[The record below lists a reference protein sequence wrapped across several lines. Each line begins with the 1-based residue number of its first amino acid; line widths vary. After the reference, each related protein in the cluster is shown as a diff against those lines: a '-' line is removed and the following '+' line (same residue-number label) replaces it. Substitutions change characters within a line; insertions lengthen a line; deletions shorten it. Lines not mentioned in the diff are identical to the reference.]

1 MFFMTIFRYLP
12 TLTQLRHLISLTE
25 HRHFGKAADACFI
38 TQSSL
43 STSIKE
49 LEKIL
54 GQPLVER
61 TKRKVMMLPLGL
73 DIANRAR
80 YVLREVEDI
89 TDVAN
94 AASFPLSTPIR
105 LGVIPSI
112 APFLLPRVLPAVK
125 KSFPNLKLYLRED
138 QSGAL
143 IQYLKNGELDLLL
156 LAFPYSVE
164 GLESYIFAKDPFWI
178 AFPKDH
184 AYSQEERVPF
194 KELNQQNLM
203 LLSDGHC
210 LREQIIDAFGRENF
224 HIKDDFQAS
233 SLHTLVQMVNNGL
246 GLTVLPKMAL
256 DTGVIKSTQIQ
267 VRPLDGPHTS
277 REIGLAWRKTS
288 ARKIEYQQLAS
299 FFRDELAIPL
309 SLKDLRL

>member
-1 MFFMTIFRYLP
+1 MATFKHLP
-12 TLTQLRHLISLTE
+12 TLTQLRHLIALNA
-25 HRHFGKAADACFI
+25 HHHFGKAADACFI

-43 STSIKE
+43 STSIKG

-54 GQPLVER
+54 GQQLVER
-61 TKRKVMMLPLGL
+61 TKRKVMMLPLG
-73 DIANRAR
+73 IEVVNRAH

-112 APFLLPRVLPAVK
+112 APFLLPRVLPAIK
-125 KSFPNLKLYLRED
+125 KSFPNLKLHLREE

-164 GLESYIFAKDPFWI
+164 GLESHIFAEDPFWI
-178 AFPKDH
+178 AFPKGH

-210 LREQIIDAFGRENF
+210 LREQIINAFGRENVR
-224 HIKDDFQAS
+224 IKDNFQAS

-256 DTGVIKSTQIQ
+256 DTGVIKSTQLQ
-267 VRPLDGPHTS
+267 VRPLEGPHTS
-277 REIGLAWRKTS
+277 RDIGLAWRKTS
-288 ARKIEYQQLAS
+288 ARKTEYQQLAN
-299 FFRDELAIPL
+299 FFRDELTIPL
-309 SLKDLRL
+309 CLKGARQ

>member
-1 MFFMTIFRYLP
+1 MTTFKHLP
-12 TLTQLRHLISLTE
+12 TLSQLRHLIALNE
-25 HRHFGKAADACFI
+25 HRHFGQAADACFI

-54 GQPLVER
+54 GQDLVER
-61 TKRKVMMLPLGL
+61 TKRKVMMLPLG
-73 DIANRAR
+73 IEVVNRAS

-89 TDVAN
+89 ADVAN

-112 APFLLPRVLPAVK
+112 APFLLPRVLPSIK
-125 KSFPNLKLYLRED
+125 KIFPNLKLHLRED

-156 LAFPYSVE
+156 LAFPYSIE
-164 GLESYIFAKDPFWI
+164 GLESHIFSEDPFWI
-178 AFPKDH
+178 AFPKGH
-184 AYSQEERVPF
+184 AYSQAERVPF
-194 KELNQQNLM
+194 KELNQQDLM

-210 LREQIIDAFGRENF
+210 LREQIIDAFGRENV

-246 GLTVLPKMAL
+246 GLTVLPKMAI
-256 DTGVIKSTQIQ
+256 DTGIIKSTQIKA
-267 VRPLDGPHTS
+267 RPLDGPYTS

-288 ARKIEYQQLAS
+288 SRKVEYLQLS
-299 FFRDELAIPL
+299 NFFKDELAIPT
-309 SLKDLRL
+309 SLKEAYQ

>member
-1 MFFMTIFRYLP
+1 MATFKHLP
-12 TLTQLRHLISLTE
+12 TLAQLRHLIALNE
-25 HRHFGKAADACFI
+25 HQHFGKAADACFI

-43 STSIKE
+43 STSIKA

-61 TKRKVMMLPLGL
+61 TKRKVMMLPLGIEL
-73 DIANRAR
+73 VNRAL

-94 AASFPLSTPIR
+94 AASFPFSTPIR

-125 KSFPNLKLYLRED
+125 KSFPNLKLLLRED
-138 QSGAL
+138 QSRAL

-156 LAFPYSVE
+156 LAFPYSID
-164 GLESYIFAKDPFWI
+164 GLESHVFSEDPFWI
-178 AFPKDH
+178 AFPEGH
-184 AYSQEERVPF
+184 AYSQEECVPF
-194 KELNQQNLM
+194 EELNQQDLM

-210 LREQIIDAFGRENF
+210 LREQIIDAFGRENL

-267 VRPLDGPHTS
+267 VRPLDGPHAS
-277 REIGLAWRKTS
+277 RQIGLAWRKTS
-288 ARKIEYQQLAS
+288 ARKIEYCQLAN
-299 FFRDELAIPL
+299 FFRDELAIPQD
-309 SLKDLRL
+309 LKEIRQ

>member
-1 MFFMTIFRYLP
+1 MATFKHLP
-12 TLTQLRHLISLTE
+12 TLVQLRHLIALNE
-25 HRHFGKAADACFI
+25 QRHFGQAADLCFI

-73 DIANRAR
+73 EVVNRAR

-94 AASFPLSTPIR
+94 AASCPLSTPIR

-125 KSFPNLKLYLRED
+125 KYFPNLKLYLRED

-156 LAFPYSVE
+156 LAFPYSIE
-164 GLESYIFAKDPFWI
+164 GLESNIFSEDPFWI
-178 AFPKDH
+178 AFPKGH
-184 AYSQEERVPF
+184 AYSQEERVAF

-210 LREQIIDAFGRENF
+210 LREQIIDAFGRENL

-233 SLHTLVQMVNNGL
+233 SLHTLVEMVNNGL

-256 DTGVIKSTQIQ
+256 DTGIIKSTQIQ

-288 ARKIEYQQLAS
+288 ARKTEYQQLAN
-299 FFRDELAIPL
+299 FFRDGLAIPL
-309 SLKDLRL
+309 SLKGQSIS